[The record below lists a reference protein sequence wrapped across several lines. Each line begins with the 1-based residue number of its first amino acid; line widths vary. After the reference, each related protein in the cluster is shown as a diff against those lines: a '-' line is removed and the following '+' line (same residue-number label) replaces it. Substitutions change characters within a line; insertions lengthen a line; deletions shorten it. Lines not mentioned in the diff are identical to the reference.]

1 MGERKPFRIPATE
14 ALIREKL
21 FIAGPCSVESPE
33 QIAQAAEALSGSVV
47 DVLRGG
53 IWKPR
58 TRPGSFVGVGSRGLK
73 WLREAGDAAGLAV
86 ATEAAEPRHVEA
98 CLRAGIDVIWI
109 GARTTVNPFAVQ
121 AVCDCLRGVDIPVMV
136 KNPMHPDIELWIGA
150 LERLDR
156 AGVKNIA
163 TIHRG
168 FWLSGKSM
176 YRNVP
181 LWRIP
186 IELRRRAPSIPM
198 ICDPSHICGTRRL
211 IPRIAQEAMDL
222 LYSGL
227 MIEVHPDPT
236 CSLSDAQQQMTPA
249 ALKRLLGRLK
259 IRVPAV
265 ENQALLGLIQGLR
278 KEIDELDHGIVDLLA
293 RRMEKVDELAAC
305 KDAGNVS
312 AFQPKRWERILK
324 SRVREGVCRDLSRG
338 FVTDIYERIHEEA
351 LHRQEKLLAGQT
363 EKPRRDKGKGPP

>member
-1 MGERKPFRIPATE
+1 MKKGPFRIPAAE
-14 ALIREKL
+14 ALIRDKL

-33 QIAQAAEALSGSVV
+33 QIAETAGALSGSGVR
-47 DVLRGG
+47 VLRGG

-58 TRPGSFVGVGSRGLK
+58 TRPGSFRGAGSRALK

-121 AVCDCLRGVDIPVMV
+121 AICDCLRGVDIPVLV
-136 KNPMHPDIELWIGA
+136 KNPINPDIELWIGA

-156 AGVKNIA
+156 AGVKNVA
-163 TIHRG
+163 TVHRG
-168 FWLSGKSM
+168 FWLAGKSM

-198 ICDPSHICGTRRL
+198 ICDPSHICGARGL

-227 MIEVHPDPT
+227 MIEVHPDPE
-236 CSLSDAQQQMTPA
+236 SALSDARQQMTPA
-249 ALKRLLGRLK
+249 ALKRLLGKLK
-259 IRVPAV
+259 IRVPTA
-265 ENQALLGLIQGLR
+265 ENQALLGLILGLR
-278 KEIDELDHGIVDLLA
+278 KEIDELDNGIVDLLA

-324 SRVREGVCRDLSRG
+324 SRVREGTRRNLSRG
-338 FVTDIYERIHEEA
+338 FVADIYERIHEEA
-351 LHRQEKLLAGQT
+351 LLRQEKLLAGQRQG
-363 EKPRRDKGKGPP
+363 PARRKGKRPL